1 MVNVTA
7 LTDGRAE
14 NVKLLRR
21 NVLIQAVMV
30 MEDVGKVFVCVLQ
43 DGQEKVVKQVSW
55 SDFLNLCDRRRIFV
69 LIIIFTYKMLNKF
82 ELSKHR
88 YITETKWSMRHI
100 SNSKFFAISTV
111 KNFQKVLCALNF
123 VGDVQMLQ

>member
-1 MVNVTA
+1 MRQFVTLLRSFLLQACVLSFAVDMGYMLVVNVTA

-55 SDFLNLCDRRRIFV
+55 SEYYF
-69 LIIIFTYKMLNKF
+69 
-82 ELSKHR
+82 
-88 YITETKWSMRHI
+88 
-100 SNSKFFAISTV
+100 NSFD
-111 KNFQKVLCALNF
+111 N
-123 VGDVQMLQ
+123 